1 MVALLAPTP
10 RLALDGKRIA
20 ANSVVITLHVAA
32 ALLLLAPI
40 SRPEPVATP
49 EVTTEITLVEPPI
62 KVIPPPL
69 PPIERV
75 IPQVTPPVPTTRT
88 IEQVL
93 PPTSD
98 VVYDDGSD
106 TVVVDTGQVVPPFT
120 GDTVGPPTIQALMT
134 DRAPAPPY
142 PQMAQ
147 SRGIG
152 GTVVLMILVD
162 AGGNP
167 VQVDIE
173 KSSGSSL
180 LDEAAQKF
188 IRARWHFV
196 PAQQGGVAISAYARV
211 PINFQL

>member
-1 MVALLAPTP
+1 MVTMPAPTP

-20 ANSVVITLHVAA
+20 ANSVVIALHVAVA
-32 ALLLLAPI
+32 MLLLAPV

-49 EVTTEITLVEPPI
+49 EVTTQVTIVEPPI

-69 PPIERV
+69 PPIETV
-75 IPQVTPPVPTTRT
+75 IRQVAPSTPRTPT

-98 VVYDDGSD
+98 VVYDDGSE
-106 TVVVDTGQVVPPFT
+106 TLVVDTGQVVPPFT
-120 GDTVGPPTIQALMT
+120 GDAVGPPTIQSLMT

-142 PQMAQ
+142 PAMAQ
-147 SRGIG
+147 RRGIG

-162 AGGNP
+162 ASGNP

-173 KSSGSSL
+173 HSSGSSL

-188 IRARWHFV
+188 IRERWHFV
-196 PAQQGGVAISAYARV
+196 PAQQGGVAIAAYARV
-211 PINFQL
+211 PINFRL

>member
-1 MVALLAPTP
+1 MVAMPAPTP
-10 RLALDGKRIA
+10 RFALDGKRIA
-20 ANSVVITLHVAA
+20 ANSVVIALHVAA
-32 ALLLLAPI
+32 AMLLLAPI
-40 SRPEPVATP
+40 SRPEPVPTP
-49 EVTTEITLVEPPI
+49 EVTTEVTIVEPPI
-62 KVIPPPL
+62 RVIPPPL
-69 PPIERV
+69 PPIEHV
-75 IPQVTPPVPTTRT
+75 IRQVTPAVPTTRT

-98 VVYDDGSD
+98 VVYDDGSEAL
-106 TVVVDTGQVVPPFT
+106 VVDTGQVVPPFI
-120 GDTVGPPTIQALMT
+120 GETVGPPTIQSLMT

-142 PQMAQ
+142 PAMAQ
-147 SRGIG
+147 RRGLS

-162 AGGNP
+162 ATGNP

-173 KSSGSSL
+173 QSSGSSL

-211 PINFQL
+211 PINFTL